1 MSHARISMEKQA
13 DTSYP
18 VPKDEDFRLKVLH
31 SHEILNTPPEAKFDR
46 IARLASVH
54 FRVPMAVI
62 AMIDADRMWCKA
74 ASGVDLKEAPREDTF
89 CAHTINEP
97 EVMIVPDAVKD
108 SRFKDNPFVVGE
120 FGLRF
125 YVGAP
130 LISREGALLGALCLL
145 DTYPR
150 QFFSPEDRQYL
161 ADLAA
166 VTVDQMEMR
175 RALLTETRAE
185 SDPSD

>member
-1 MSHARISMEKQA
+1 M
-13 DTSYP
+13 
-18 VPKDEDFRLKVLH
+18 
-31 SHEILNTPPEAKFDR
+31 
-46 IARLASVH
+46 
-54 FRVPMAVI
+54 
-62 AMIDADRMWCKA
+62 
-74 ASGVDLKEAPREDTF
+74 
-89 CAHTINEP
+89 
-97 EVMIVPDAVKD
+97 PDAVKD